1 MFLGEFTIPYFIVS
15 AYKTAY
21 YNLGDTVVTL
31 NVVHAL
37 VASLA
42 AIICTI
48 GATFFACY
56 KELRA
61 APAELMRPEAP
72 KAGKR
77 ILLENI
83 DAIWERLN
91 FGQKAAMRNLFR
103 YKKRFFMTL
112 FGVGGCMAL
121 LLVGLGIRDSVSAMA
136 NNQYGEVFKYD
147 GIVSVDSTLTRAQR
161 RAMLSDISDI
171 SDITDYIQANRTMV
185 YATSKSADNLA
196 DEKNA
201 YLVIPRDTDTFEEY
215 ISIRERGSLVDE
227 LELSDEG
234 VIITEKYAKLLGISI
249 GDSIYVR
256 LSESDAYPKEVKVV
270 GITENYIFNYI
281 YMTPKLYQSLYNV
294 TAETNVLLLKMED
307 AANTEDISS
316 RLLKISGVNSVT
328 MNEDELQELNTVIN
342 SLYFIVILM
351 IVAAAIL
358 AFVVLYNLN
367 NINISERRR
376 ELATL
381 KLLGFYDGELSTYV
395 YRENVVL
402 TILGTILGIFL
413 GIILHRFVMI
423 TVETDVYMFGRELQP
438 LSIWIGAAL
447 TINFALAT
455 NLIMYFRLKKIDMIE
470 SLKSVE

>member
-1 MFLGEFTIPYFIVS
+1 
-15 AYKTAY
+15 
-21 YNLGDTVVTL
+21 
-31 NVVHAL
+31 
-37 VASLA
+37 
-42 AIICTI
+42 
-48 GATFFACY
+48 
-56 KELRA
+56 
-61 APAELMRPEAP
+61 
-72 KAGKR
+72 
-77 ILLENI
+77 
-83 DAIWERLN
+83 
-91 FGQKAAMRNLFR
+91 
-103 YKKRFFMTL
+103 
-112 FGVGGCMAL
+112 
-121 LLVGLGIRDSVSAMA
+121 
-136 NNQYGEVFKYD
+136 
-147 GIVSVDSTLTRAQR
+147 
-161 RAMLSDISDI
+161 
-171 SDITDYIQANRTMV
+171 
-185 YATSKSADNLA
+185 
-196 DEKNA
+196 
-201 YLVIPRDTDTFEEY
+201 
-215 ISIRERGSLVDE
+215 
-227 LELSDEG
+227 
-234 VIITEKYAKLLGISI
+234 
-249 GDSIYVR
+249 
-256 LSESDAYPKEVKVV
+256 
-270 GITENYIFNYI
+270 
-281 YMTPKLYQSLYNV
+281 
-294 TAETNVLLLKMED
+294 
-307 AANTEDISS
+307 
-316 RLLKISGVNSVT
+316 

>member
-1 MFLGEFTIPYFIVS
+1 
-15 AYKTAY
+15 
-21 YNLGDTVVTL
+21 
-31 NVVHAL
+31 
-37 VASLA
+37 
-42 AIICTI
+42 
-48 GATFFACY
+48 
-56 KELRA
+56 
-61 APAELMRPEAP
+61 
-72 KAGKR
+72 
-77 ILLENI
+77 
-83 DAIWERLN
+83 
-91 FGQKAAMRNLFR
+91 
-103 YKKRFFMTL
+103 
-112 FGVGGCMAL
+112 
-121 LLVGLGIRDSVSAMA
+121 
-136 NNQYGEVFKYD
+136 
-147 GIVSVDSTLTRAQR
+147 
-161 RAMLSDISDI
+161 ML
-171 SDITDYIQANRTMV
+171 QV
-185 YATSKSADNLA
+185 SADNLA

-234 VIITEKYAKLLGISI
+234 VIITEKYAKLLDISI